1 MKKQIFPSI
10 FLVGIGLYFFLQKLP
25 IEVGFQL
32 FTWPTILLI
41 IGLALLIQAYLANDF
56 PIIIP
61 GILFVGLGI
70 HFHLVQQW
78 EIQLDH
84 VGVTLLFIALGF
96 FLIAKKIKSGKFYS
110 WLFLFLAVIQ
120 LFHTNLFSWL
130 KLSTEEVRKFESIWP
145 IALMI
150 IGVYVFIF
158 KRK

>member
-10 FLVGIGLYFFLQKLP
+10 FLVGIGLYFFLQKFS
-25 IEVGFQL
+25 IEFGFQI

-41 IGLALLIQAYLANDF
+41 IGLALLIQAYSANDF
-56 PIIIP
+56 SMIIP

-84 VGVTLLFIALGF
+84 VGVILLFIALGF
-96 FLIAKKIKSGKFYS
+96 FLIANKIKNGKFFS
-110 WLFLFLAVIQ
+110 WLFLILAIIQ

-130 KLSTEEVRKFESIWP
+130 KLTSEQVSKYESLWP
-145 IALMI
+145 ITLMI
-150 IGVYVFIF
+150 IGIYVFIF